1 MGVTRLNTV
10 RTCGQ
15 VHELGGQ
22 GTRAKFGVEAANRG
36 MAWVLPLAKAVQI
49 PAPFTVAS
57 RTG

>member
-1 MGVTRLNTV
+1 MTRLNTV

-15 VHELGGQ
+15 VHELGEPW
-22 GTRAKFGVEAANRG
+22 TTAKFAVDAANRG